1 VRDSKQR
8 FSTRVENY
16 VKYRPGYPAG
26 LVDLLASECSL
37 SPASVVADVGSGT
50 GILAELFLANGN
62 AVLGVEPNRE
72 MREAAERLLA
82 GYERF
87 TSVDG
92 SAEATTLADAS
103 VDYVT
108 AGQAF
113 HWFDHAATRREFVRV
128 LRPGGWVVLVW
139 NIRRVDATP
148 FMTEY
153 EDLIR
158 THGTDYEKVSHH
170 GVDEREL
177 EGFFGAAGYEAR
189 TLPNAQAFDYAGL
202 EGRLLSSSYVPEA
215 GQPGFDEMLAASRAL
230 FDRHQTDGRVAFD
243 YDTKVFFGR
252 CP

>member
-26 LVDLLASECSL
+26 LVGLLANECGL

-50 GILAELFLANGN
+50 GILAERFLANGN
-62 AVLGVEPNRE
+62 AVYGVEPNRE
-72 MREAAERLLA
+72 MREAAERLLS

-92 SAEATTLADAS
+92 SAEATTLGDAS
-103 VDYVT
+103 VDFVT

-113 HWFDHAATRREFVRV
+113 HWFDHAAARREFGRV

-139 NIRRVDATP
+139 NVRRVDATP

-153 EDLIR
+153 EELLR
-158 THGTDYEKVSHH
+158 TYGTDYEHVSHH

-177 EGFFGAAGYEAR
+177 EAFFGEAAYAAR
-189 TLPNAQAFDYAGL
+189 ALANAQTFDYEGL
-202 EGRLLSSSYVPEA
+202 EGRLLSSSYVPER
-215 GQPGFDEMLAASRAL
+215 GQPGYAPMLEALGAL
-230 FDRHQTDGRVAFD
+230 FARHECDGRVAFE

-252 CP
+252 LA